1 MIELRRKLDR
11 GLRHPLLGP
20 LCLVL
25 LALLLAFTVMHG
37 AHDQMHDV
45 GELIVCVAL
54 LIGAI
59 VSLTMP
65 RLRDVAVTA
74 RRAPRGPPVVSVARS
89 LPRPSSYASHFVP
102 LRL

>member
-1 MIELRRKLDR
+1 MIELRRKLER

-25 LALLLAFTVMHG
+25 LALMLAFTVMHG
-37 AHDQMHDV
+37 AHDQMHAA
-45 GELIVCVAL
+45 GELVVCVAF

-59 VSLTMP
+59 VSLAMP
-65 RLRDVAVTA
+65 RLRDVAVSGLPA
-74 RRAPRGPPVVSVARS
+74 SRGSPIASIPTS
-89 LPRPSSYASHFVP
+89 LPRPRSFASQSVP

>member
-1 MIELRRKLDR
+1 MIELRRRLER

-25 LALLLAFTVMHG
+25 LALMLAFTVMHG
-37 AHDQMHDV
+37 AHDQMHAA
-45 GELIVCVAL
+45 GELIICVAF

-59 VSLTMP
+59 VSLAIPLFRDETVS
-65 RLRDVAVTA
+65 RLHAS
-74 RRAPRGPPVVSVARS
+74 RGPPIASIPRS
-89 LPRPSSYASHFVP
+89 LPRPRPFASQSVP